1 MPERGWVGIKIF
13 EKMDYKYQAIVL
25 GKYDIAE
32 TDRIYVLYTREAGK
46 IRLVAHGVRKPQ
58 AKLAGNLET
67 LSHMEVFVVKS
78 RGRGKITGVI
88 PTDFFAGVKE
98 KIQSLEKV
106 FWAVGVFDRLV
117 TQEEKDEKIF
127 DLLLGYLRAMEG
139 MQEEDPVKADIFTY
153 GFIFKLF
160 HLAGYGLEMGRCV
173 SCGEMLRS
181 NENFF
186 SAERGGT
193 ICLKCAEY
201 EAERIK
207 ITDETIKFIRLFLE
221 NKISNLGKIRTEEKK
236 LGNLKLVAHQTI
248 KWIGG

>member
-1 MPERGWVGIKIF
+1 
-13 EKMDYKYQAIVL
+13 MDYKYQAIVL

-67 LSHMEVFVVKS
+67 LSHLEVFVARS

-88 PTDFFAGVKE
+88 PTDFFATVRE
-98 KIQSLEKV
+98 KIHILEKV
-106 FWAVGVFDRLV
+106 FWVVGVFDRLV

-127 DLLLGYLRAMEG
+127 DLLLGYLRAMEDV
-139 MQEEDPVKADIFTY
+139 QEEDLAKVDILTY

-160 HLAGYGLEMGRCV
+160 HLAGYGLEMGKCV
-173 SCGEMLRS
+173 SCGQALRS

-193 ICLKCAEY
+193 ICRGCAEN
-201 EAERIK
+201 ETERMR
-207 ITDETIKFIRLFLE
+207 ITDESIKFIRLFLE
-221 NKISNLGKIRTEEKK
+221 NKISNLGKIRAEEKK
-236 LGNLKLVAHQTI
+236 LSNLKLVAHRTI
-248 KWIGG
+248 KWVG